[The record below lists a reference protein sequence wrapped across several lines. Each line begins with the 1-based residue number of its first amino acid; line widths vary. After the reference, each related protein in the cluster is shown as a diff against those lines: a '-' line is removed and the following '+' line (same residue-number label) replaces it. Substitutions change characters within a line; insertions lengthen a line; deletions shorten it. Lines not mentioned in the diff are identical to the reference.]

1 MIAVFMTLHQ
11 EFETV
16 EYSIYFS
23 CLRNTIFNE
32 LKYMSKMIKKSRNAI
47 AYLSANWST
56 KFYIYL
62 PNKNGLINVFTKKF

>member
-47 AYLSANWST
+47 AYLSAN
-56 KFYIYL
+56 
-62 PNKNGLINVFTKKF
+62 